1 MTHEQSGQVTS
12 TWIFVCQSCA
22 TTLAFGPEVYGCP
35 ACRTRGAQGL
45 LELHRQSGT
54 SSQPE
59 KDRVG
64 RGLSRYLDLLP
75 VADPH
80 RWISLGEGGTAL
92 VRSTAIGPRLG
103 FQNLYFKLEQQNPT
117 LSFKDRF
124 VAVTVNAARSFGYR
138 RVAVSSTGN
147 LGLSVAA
154 YGAALGMDC
163 VFIAPR
169 GTPAG
174 IIDEANLYGARVAVM
189 DKSIRFQALERLIE
203 YRDWFP
209 VGLFMNRPIQNPFG
223 IEGYKTFAY
232 ETISE
237 LGEAPAAMLFPSA
250 RGNGLYGAWKGFEES
265 MQLGW
270 SASLPRMIACQPEG
284 SNSLQVSLERHSPI
298 ALEVPPVE
306 SIAKSTAETLSSDSA
321 LRSIRLS
328 NGTAL
333 TATEAEIKD
342 AVVQLGREGISVE
355 AGAALTVA
363 CLPRL
368 RAALDLDPQAA
379 VVCVLTATGLRW
391 PEQLRWGGRHA
402 VEINTL
408 NEFAK
413 LLES

>member
-1 MTHEQSGQVTS
+1 MNHDQSGKVLS
-12 TWIFVCQSCA
+12 TWSFVCQSCA
-22 TTLAFGPEVYGCP
+22 TKLDFGPEVYGCP
-35 ACRTRGAQGL
+35 ACRARGVQGL
-45 LELHRQSGT
+45 LELHRAPHGRLHSNA
-54 SSQPE
+54 E
-59 KDRVG
+59 RAG

-75 VADPH
+75 VVDPH
-80 RWISLGEGGTAL
+80 GWISLGEGGTAL
-92 VRSTAIGPRLG
+92 IRSNVIGPRLG
-103 FQNLYFKLEQQNPT
+103 FRNLHFKLEQQNPT

-124 VAVTVNAARSFGYR
+124 VAVTINVARSFGYR

-154 YGAALGMDC
+154 YSAAAEMDC
-163 VFIAPR
+163 LFIAPR

-174 IIDEANLYGARVAVM
+174 IVDEANLYGARVAVM
-189 DKSIRFQALERLIE
+189 DKSIRFQALELLIE

-232 ETISE
+232 ETIAE

-250 RGNGLYGAWKGFEES
+250 RGNGLYGAWKGFREAV
-265 MQLGW
+265 QLGW
-270 SASLPRMIACQPEG
+270 SKALPRMVACQPEG
-284 SNSLQVSLERHSPI
+284 SNSLQVSLERNSPT
-298 ALEVPPVE
+298 ALEVAPVE

-321 LRSIRLS
+321 LTAIRLS
-328 NGTAL
+328 KGTAL
-333 TATEAEIKD
+333 TASETEIKD

-368 RAALDLDPQAA
+368 CAALDLDPQAA

-408 NEFAK
+408 NEFGR
-413 LLES
+413 LLSA